1 MAQTIGAV
9 AALHADRVRTR
20 RWEAADTDLQ
30 TVIDQLLRV
39 GYELRQDDARVE
51 DHPHPRNCVLN
62 LVVTVR
68 EGKRTEAVDRLVAEL
83 SAPHPMRAILLHLN
97 SGHGDGTLDAA
108 ITADAHRLLSGFP
121 VQREQVLLRVRG
133 PVADHLA
140 SLVEALLVPDI
151 PTFLWWSGRS
161 ELDRPALDQVS
172 EVADV
177 LVVDSAELDRPVE
190 ALLDLA
196 ALTRASPPTPTLRG
210 GPIGVKD
217 LRWSRLRPWRDAVG
231 QFFAPASRQ
240 HLLAGVDKF
249 SCESAGSKPGSR
261 VGAALLA
268 GWVAAALGWRFV
280 DVGAAREEPATNA
293 VADTGHGHSV
303 QVTLRSVPNDHLA
316 EGELLDVQLAGETE
330 DGPFAVS
337 MERDRGGGN
346 HAQLTIVLGADTVRQ
361 RLPLPRMGDPDLL
374 LHVLMI
380 SQRDPVFE
388 SALAGASVLLASLR

>member
-1 MAQTIGAV
+1 MAQAIGAV
-9 AALHADRVRTR
+9 ASLHADRVRTR

-30 TVIDQLLRV
+30 TVLDQLLRL
-39 GYELRQDDARVE
+39 GYELRQDDARLE

-62 LVVTVR
+62 LVVTVLER
-68 EGKRTEAVDRLVAEL
+68 QRADAVDRLVAEL

-97 SGHGDGTLDAA
+97 SGHGDATLDAA
-108 ITADAHRLLSGFP
+108 ITADAHRLVSGFP

-133 PVADHLA
+133 PVVDHLA

-151 PTFLWWSGRS
+151 PTFVWWSGRS
-161 ELDRPALDQVS
+161 ELDRRALDQVI

-190 ALLDLA
+190 ALRHLG
-196 ALTRASPPTPTLRG
+196 ALTGASPPSPTLRG
-210 GPIGVKD
+210 GRIGVKD
-217 LRWSRLRPWRDAVG
+217 LRWSRLRPWRDAIG

-240 HLLAGVDKF
+240 HLLAGVHKV
-249 SCESAGSKPGSR
+249 SCESAGSNPGSR

-280 DVGAAREEPATNA
+280 SVGAAGEPATEA
-293 VADTGHGHSV
+293 VAETRHGHRV

-330 DGPFAVS
+330 DGPFALS

-346 HAQLTIVLGADTVRQ
+346 HAHLTIVLGADTVRQ
-361 RLPLPRMGDPDLL
+361 RLALPRMSDPDLL
-374 LHVLMI
+374 LHLLMI
-380 SQRDPVFE
+380 SSRDLVFE
-388 SALAGASVLLASLR
+388 SALAGASVLLDSLR